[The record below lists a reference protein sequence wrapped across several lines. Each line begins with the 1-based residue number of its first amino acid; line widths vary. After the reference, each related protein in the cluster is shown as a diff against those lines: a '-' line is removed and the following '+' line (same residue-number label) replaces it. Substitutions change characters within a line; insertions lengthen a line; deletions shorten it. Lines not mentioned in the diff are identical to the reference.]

1 MMPSGTVI
9 GGRGELFVGATSS
22 AWIAP
27 AGRELARAMIVGAG
41 EDSRVLAVRLE
52 AHVDVARV
60 VVFVRIG
67 PVICALRPRYE
78 GETLEVVLPFAVGR
92 RSGIA
97 VVVECET
104 EAEAADL
111 ERRYVAEQATAE
123 GAGEGAAPPAESAP
137 PDAAP
142 PPPATRTIPPLPRAE
157 PPPVAAPAP
166 APEDAPEPVPPP
178 EAGPAP
184 VPAPEHRAIAH
195 VHAEM
200 PPRVQVDVPVDVRFR
215 LSRHRLEATAGTAST
230 AHAIPVDAARAVTV
244 TIALRGFRLADDQS
258 PTVSMRLPDAAD
270 APAEHRFRV
279 VAPTAGRG
287 EVSIVVRQDV
297 DLPLATLRLVCE
309 IVEPGASVTTD
320 AAGVSAEV
328 APPDPELASLPT
340 IRVDESIVGN
350 DSTLSIGL
358 TVDGVRHEYTVR
370 LPDKARFI
378 DTTYRRI
385 AGIRDELTDVRDT
398 RERGELGLR
407 KLRALGMALARELL
421 DDRARELL
429 WNAQPAGLDGLM
441 LQTGGELDVPW
452 EIVHLTP
459 PDDLDDDGHPR
470 FLGEFGLTRW
480 VYDTAHPIELHI
492 ARSRIRFVCPDYSAH
507 RLRLTHTTDER
518 RLLMERFTAAA
529 VDPDDADH
537 LTALMHEGF
546 DLLHFAGHGRWNEG
560 SPQTQEVL
568 LSAFSETDD
577 VPGARYSDEQL
588 RRDLPDRGV
597 TDAAAA
603 GPLVFLNACD
613 LGRLPSGP
621 ASLGGFPE
629 AFLRGGAAAFV
640 GCSWAV
646 GDDPAS
652 TFVHTFYE
660 TVADG
665 TATIA
670 EAARAARLAARA
682 ESDLTDLA
690 YAVYAHPRARIRI
703 S

>member
-1 MMPSGTVI
+1 MMASGTEI

-22 AWIAP
+22 TWIAP
-27 AGRELARAMIVGAG
+27 AGRELARAMVVGAG
-41 EDSRVLAVRLE
+41 EDSRVIVVRLE
-52 AHVDVARV
+52 ADVDVRRV

-67 PVICALRPRYE
+67 AIICALRLRQE
-78 GETLEVVLPFAVGR
+78 GETLQVELPFPVGR

-104 EAEAADL
+104 EDEAAEL
-111 ERRYVAEQATAE
+111 ESRYEAQQSTVE
-123 GAGEGAAPPAESAP
+123 GGGGEGAARPPE
-137 PDAAP
+137 AAP
-142 PPPATRTIPPLPRAE
+142 PPPSVPPPPSMPPPPPSAPRPSVPP
-157 PPPVAAPAP
+157 PPPVTRSVPPPQAPA
-166 APEDAPEPVPPP
+166 APEPEP
-178 EAGPAP
+178 E
-184 VPAPEHRAIAH
+184 PEHRAIAH

-230 AHAIPVDAARAVTV
+230 AHAIPVDAQRAVTV
-244 TIALRGFRLADDQS
+244 TIALRGFRLADGEV
-258 PTVSMRLPDAAD
+258 PTVSMRLPDADD
-270 APAEHRFRV
+270 APAEHRFRII
-279 VAPTAGRG
+279 APAAGRG

-297 DLPLATLRLVCE
+297 DLPLATLRLVSE
-309 IVEPGASVTTD
+309 IVEPGASVTMD
-320 AAGVSAEV
+320 ATGVAAEV
-328 APPDPELASLPT
+328 APPDPELVALPT

-350 DSTLSIGL
+350 DSALSIGL
-358 TVDGVRHEYTVR
+358 TIDGVQHEYTVH

-385 AGIRDELTDVRDT
+385 AGIRDELTDVLDT

-429 WNAQPAGLDGLM
+429 WNAQAAGLDGLM

-459 PDDLDDDGHPR
+459 PDDLDDDGRSR
-470 FLGEFGLTRW
+470 FLGEYGLTRW
-480 VYDTAHPIELHI
+480 VYDTAHPTELQI
-492 ARSRIRFVCPDYSAH
+492 ARSRIRFVCPDYSEH
-507 RLRLTHTTDER
+507 RLRLTHTADER
-518 RLLMERFTAAA
+518 RLLIERFTAAA

-537 LTALMHEGF
+537 LTALMQEGF

-568 LSAFSETDD
+568 LSAFSETDE
-577 VPGARYSDEQL
+577 VPGASYSDEQL

-660 TVADG
+660 TIADG

-670 EAARAARLAARA
+670 EAARAARLAARDA
-682 ESDLTDLA
+682 SDLTDLA

-703 S
+703 T

>member
-1 MMPSGTVI
+1 MMPSGTEI

-22 AWIAP
+22 TWSAP

-41 EDSRVLAVRLE
+41 EDSRVLVVRLE
-52 AHVDVARV
+52 PDVDVVRV

-67 PVICALRPRYE
+67 SIVCAVRPYRD
-78 GETLEVVLPFAVGR
+78 GETLAVELPFAVGR

-104 EAEAADL
+104 EDEAAEL
-111 ERRYVAEQATAE
+111 ESRYEAQQATVE
-123 GAGEGAAPPAESAP
+123 GGGGEGAAPPPEPAP
-137 PDAAP
+137 PRPSPPPPGAP
-142 PPPATRTIPPLPRAE
+142 PPPATRTVPPLPTAE

-166 APEDAPEPVPPP
+166 DFEPEAAPPPAAAPEPDGEREP
-178 EAGPAP
+178 EPAR
-184 VPAPEHRAIAH
+184 RAIAH

-215 LSRHRLEATAGTAST
+215 LSRHRLEATTGTTST
-230 AHAIPVDAARAVTV
+230 AHAITVDVARAVTV
-244 TIALRGFRLADDQS
+244 TIALRGFLLADDQP
-258 PTVSMRLPDAAD
+258 PTVSMRLPDAGD
-270 APAEHRFRV
+270 PPTEHRFRII
-279 VAPTAGRG
+279 APTAGRG

-297 DLPLATLRLVCE
+297 DLPLATLRLVSE
-309 IVEPGASVTTD
+309 IVEPGASVTMD
-320 AAGVSAEV
+320 AAGVAAEV
-328 APPDPELASLPT
+328 TPPDPELAALPT

-350 DSTLSIGL
+350 DSTLRIGL
-358 TVDGVRHEYTVR
+358 TIDGEQYEYTKR

-385 AGIRDELTDVRDT
+385 AGIRDELTDVQDT

-421 DDRARELL
+421 DDRAREIL
-429 WNAQPAGLDGLM
+429 WNAQNAGLDGLM

-459 PDDLDDDGHPR
+459 PDDLDDDEKSR
-470 FLGEFGLTRW
+470 FLGEYGLTRW
-480 VYDTAHPIELHI
+480 VYDTAHPTELRI
-492 ARSRIRFVCPDYSAH
+492 ARSRIRFVCPDYSEH
-507 RLRLTHTTDER
+507 RLRLTHTADER
-518 RLLMERFTAAA
+518 RLLIERFTAAP

-537 LTALMHEGF
+537 LTALMQEGF

-568 LSAFSETDD
+568 LSAFSATDE
-577 VPGARYSDEQL
+577 VPGARYSDAQL

-613 LGRLPSGP
+613 LGRLP
-621 ASLGGFPE
+621 
-629 AFLRGGAAAFV
+629 
-640 GCSWAV
+640 
-646 GDDPAS
+646 
-652 TFVHTFYE
+652 
-660 TVADG
+660 
-665 TATIA
+665 
-670 EAARAARLAARA
+670 
-682 ESDLTDLA
+682 
-690 YAVYAHPRARIRI
+690 
-703 S
+703 